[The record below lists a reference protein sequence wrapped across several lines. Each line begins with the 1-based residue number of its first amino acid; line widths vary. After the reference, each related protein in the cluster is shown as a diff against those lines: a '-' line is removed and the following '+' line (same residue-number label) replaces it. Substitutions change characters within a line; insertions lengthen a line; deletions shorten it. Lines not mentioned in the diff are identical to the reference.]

1 MIQKRNKGKLGP
13 ARGTLYLGYNTNF
26 AIIPS
31 TNNDIDS
38 TEHDKVTYVVCR
50 DFVYLRHFAEVDGW
64 MCASSVSVIDSAMPP
79 VKHYVRGEQKPGL
92 IRMRSTP
99 DNKCEFEW
107 LLNSDFKMSVNS
119 YMLP

>member
-1 MIQKRNKGKLGP
+1 M
-13 ARGTLYLGYNTNF
+13 GYNTTF

-31 TNNDIDS
+31 TNYDIDS
-38 TEHDKVTYVVCR
+38 TENDKVTYVVWR

-64 MCASSVSVIDSAMPP
+64 MCARSVSVIDPAMPP

-99 DNKCEFEW
+99 DNKWEFDGFST
-107 LLNSDFKMSVNS
+107 LILV
-119 YMLP
+119 

>member
-13 ARGTLYLGYNTNF
+13 ARGTPCSGYNTNF

-38 TEHDKVTYVVCR
+38 TEYDKVTYVVCR
-50 DFVYLRHFAEVDGW
+50 DFVYLRHFAEVNGW

-99 DNKCEFEW
+99 DNKWEFDGFST
-107 LLNSDFKMSVNS
+107 LILV
-119 YMLP
+119 